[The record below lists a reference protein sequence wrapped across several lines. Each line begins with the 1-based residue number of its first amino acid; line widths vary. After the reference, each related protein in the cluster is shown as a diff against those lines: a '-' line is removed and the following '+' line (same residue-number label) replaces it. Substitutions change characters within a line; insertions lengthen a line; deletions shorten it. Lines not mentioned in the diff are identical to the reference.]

1 MAYINH
7 TLRLIKFYS
16 STTSQCSTTPLS
28 AFQSQ
33 HRKEIMQYLSS
44 HVWLISFNK
53 IAVHLSCLWWVSQ
66 REELLSF
73 RCWAMLHCT
82 VFSSEFFR
90 SVPLSIC
97 ILGIVSG
104 TTMDLG
110 GAELLQRQH
119 RSVIAGPY
127 TTAVFNHSGPCHP
140 ALCNGLPSDI
150 PTCCFK
156 ARVATLAFKRW
167 LSYQLDL
174 P

>member
-1 MAYINH
+1 
-7 TLRLIKFYS
+7 
-16 STTSQCSTTPLS
+16 
-28 AFQSQ
+28 
-33 HRKEIMQYLSS
+33 
-44 HVWLISFNK
+44 
-53 IAVHLSCLWWVSQ
+53 
-66 REELLSF
+66 
-73 RCWAMLHCT
+73 MLHCS

-90 SVPLSIC
+90 SLPLSIC
-97 ILGIVSG
+97 ILGVVSG

-127 TTAVFNHSGPCHP
+127 TTAVFNPSGRCHP

-150 PTCCFK
+150 PTDISTCCFK
-156 ARVATLAFKRW
+156 ARVAALAFKRW